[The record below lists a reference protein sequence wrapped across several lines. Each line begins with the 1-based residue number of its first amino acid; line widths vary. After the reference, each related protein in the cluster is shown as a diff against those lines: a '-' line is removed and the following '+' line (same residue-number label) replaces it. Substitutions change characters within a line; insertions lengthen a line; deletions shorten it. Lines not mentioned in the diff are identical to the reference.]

1 MKMWPEYESGEGYTV
16 QLKSLE
22 TEEMVE
28 VGYVEEEE
36 DGEYPNY
43 VYVRSTMGKALFER
57 VLGVVTYA
65 LAQNSDD
72 LTIFRQC

>member
-1 MKMWPEYESGEGYTV
+1 
-16 QLKSLE
+16 
-22 TEEMVE
+22 MVE